1 VSGVC
6 NRCGGTGMNKHS
18 RWACDF
24 CGGTGHVS
32 IVDALA
38 GWAVLLVIVG
48 SILALGEW
56 IWHLFAKK

>member
-1 VSGVC
+1 
-6 NRCGGTGMNKHS
+6 MNKHS

-56 IWHLFAKK
+56 VWHLFAKK